1 MLQPP
6 GPPVVELDG
15 LYIPAELVQQAGAPP
30 AAVLTLSREL
40 QLQGR
45 ALGQSTED
53 AQGACSSLGGD
64 SMHLD

>member
-1 MLQPP
+1 MS
-6 GPPVVELDG
+6 
-15 LYIPAELVQQAGAPP
+15 IPAELVQQAGAPA

-53 AQGACSSLGGD
+53 AQGGCAGLLVAG
-64 SMHLD
+64 